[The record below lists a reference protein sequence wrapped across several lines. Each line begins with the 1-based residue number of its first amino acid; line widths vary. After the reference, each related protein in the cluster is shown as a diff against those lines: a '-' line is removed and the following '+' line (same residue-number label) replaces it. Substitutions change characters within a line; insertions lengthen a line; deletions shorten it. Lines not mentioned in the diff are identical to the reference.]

1 MSNQFSTPYDLMS
14 YLGKEITTD
23 ELLAYL
29 NFQLED
35 VKLELEERKERRA
48 DMQYENAF
56 EVLDNAIKL
65 YERDVMKIEAII
77 STVKENK
84 MNNQTI
90 KVAASH
96 NDHINRVIQG
106 NHIQPGNMIDYLE
119 SRLHYIQCSG
129 LDLKHE
135 VEMGL
140 AETVEPGFYEK
151 LFAELDAEIDMV
163 KSIIDTLK
171 GGAMESAPNQT
182 TLDDVINYLEYVQL
196 STTEDISIFGKEIKT
211 PEEIN
216 NNEAAQAHFK
226 MLLDVAET
234 EQACLSVVID
244 KLKDDLE
251 GDDGAEEVVDGD
263 ETQEVMNIFSE
274 ERQAKDEVFLEAIR
288 KRRAELMKGGV

>member
-1 MSNQFSTPYDLMS
+1 MSNQFSAPYDRMS

-48 DMQYENAF
+48 DVQYENAF

-140 AETVEPGFYEK
+140 PETVEPGFYEK
-151 LFAELDAEIDMV
+151 LFAELAAEVDMV
-163 KSIIDTLK
+163 KSIIEKLKEVQYNEEMVAGVQKRLADIREGMK
-171 GGAMESAPNQT
+171 GGAMDSVPKPIE
-182 TLDDVINYLEYVQL
+182 LGDVIQCLEFFQK
-196 STTEDISIFGKEIKT
+196 STTEDISIFRKEIET
-211 PEEIN
+211 PAEIH
-216 NNEAAQAHFK
+216 NNEESLAHFK
-226 MLLDVAET
+226 MLLDMAIRESDS
-234 EQACLSVVID
+234 LKVVITM
-244 KLKDDLE
+244 LK
-251 GDDGAEEVVDGD
+251 EECDC
-263 ETQEVMNIFSE
+263 EVY
-274 ERQAKDEVFLEAIR
+274 
-288 KRRAELMKGGV
+288 